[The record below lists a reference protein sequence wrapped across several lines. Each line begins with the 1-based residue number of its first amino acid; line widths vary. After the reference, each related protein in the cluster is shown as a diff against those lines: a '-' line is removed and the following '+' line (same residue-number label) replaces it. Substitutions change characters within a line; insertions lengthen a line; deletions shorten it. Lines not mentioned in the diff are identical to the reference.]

1 MSVSSSSS
9 TTSSGSSGSGPSG
22 SGPSGSSSSVS
33 VSPSPI
39 LPRHDGDG
47 ARHSDGADDIPAA
60 PIRIMLAITWF
71 AFVQPY
77 ITIDALISGC
87 FQFISNVA
95 GCIGLICIL
104 FVAIFPIVYAIT
116 PVATANFKVV
126 SLCPSIEYAFNKLD
140 NFIANTQQVIHDRMN
155 ELK

>member
-1 MSVSSSSS
+1 
-9 TTSSGSSGSGPSG
+9 
-22 SGPSGSSSSVS
+22 VS
-33 VSPSPI
+33 VSPSPV

-47 ARHSDGADDIPAA
+47 AHQIDGVDDIPAA
-60 PIRIMLAITWF
+60 PIRIMLAITWI

-77 ITIDALISGC
+77 VTIDALISGC

-104 FVAIFPIVYAIT
+104 FVAIFPIVYAIA

-140 NFIANTQQVIHDRMN
+140 DFIANTQQVIHDRMN